1 MSEYDKKIEEIK
13 ELCKWFNEHQDE
25 VAMHEDDG
33 IILAAVHES
42 KVTNIA
48 IGDGVLVA
56 SMLGHLI
63 EGCHQRWQEEIE
75 Q

>member
-13 ELCKWFNEHQDE
+13 ELCKWFNEH
-25 VAMHEDDG
+25 HDDG
-33 IILAAVHES
+33 IILAVVHDLRATS
-42 KVTNIA
+42 IA
-48 IGDGVLVA
+48 TGDGDIIA

-63 EGCHQRWQEEIE
+63 ERCHQSWREEYE